1 MYITKTCNLVTVIC
15 YTHLIS
21 REELCN
27 RLHFPIPSSF
37 LECKDNGASNG
48 AARRTP
54 EAANFQ
60 KKKNNAGRGGSSNF
74 GQRAI
79 WRRRPGDRTRSLEW
93 RENHWGL
100 GDHNEGF
107 FSFSFLFLISRKKIQ
122 KFLIFWIKRRKKKKK
137 KAGELAY
144 LGDLC
149 VSSPKLS
156 SYFCLKLF
164 LI

>member
-1 MYITKTCNLVTVIC
+1 
-15 YTHLIS
+15 
-21 REELCN
+21 
-27 RLHFPIPSSF
+27 
-37 LECKDNGASNG
+37 
-48 AARRTP
+48 
-54 EAANFQ
+54 
-60 KKKNNAGRGGSSNF
+60 
-74 GQRAI
+74 
-79 WRRRPGDRTRSLEW
+79 
-93 RENHWGL
+93 L